1 MKFPFNPALKS
12 LLGLALLLGLGVA
25 AQAQPIKG
33 LQNATKTVTAPMK
46 DVQKTTKEVVQPIK
60 DTRKAVNEVT
70 KAPKAVE
77 REINATEKSI
87 NSAGNEV
94 KKAKTDIDKTVDK
107 LDGDKAKRDSTKAA
121 DSLKGNGKTVIIDE
135 RTNRDKVVNGSG
147 YGSSGGTAS
156 AGTGQGAPAEDDY
169 RRVLLPPAKGKTNIK
184 GGSGAANTP
193 VATPKPD
200 YSASPARDALESA
213 DFAVETLNDLFT
225 YAEWDGPTKD
235 HTMRSVDYML
245 KQLRHDIDEIRVKDP
260 DRSVWS
266 YEKKYRDWRNTYVQ
280 HGGI

>member
-1 MKFPFNPALKS
+1 MKLSLTPALKP
-12 LLGLALLLGLGVA
+12 LMGLAFALALVLG

-33 LQNATKTVTAPMK
+33 LQNATKTVTQPMK

-87 NSAGNEV
+87 NQAGNEV
-94 KKAKTDIDKTVDK
+94 KKAKEDIDRTVDK
-107 LDGDKAKRDSTKAA
+107 LDGDKAKKDSTKT
-121 DSLKGNGKTVIIDE
+121 DSLKGNGKTIASE
-135 RTNRDKVVNGSG
+135 E
-147 YGSSGGTAS
+147 SSGRYGVTSSRSAS
-156 AGTGQGAPAEDDY
+156 PTTSTGQAAPADDNY

-184 GGSGAANTP
+184 GGNGGAAAAPT
-193 VATPKPD
+193 AAPKPD
-200 YSASPARDALESA
+200 YSGSPAREALESA
-213 DFAVETLNDLFT
+213 DFATETLNDLFT
-225 YAEWDGPTKD
+225 YAEWEGPEQE

-260 DRSVWS
+260 ERSVWS
-266 YEKKYRDWRNTYVQ
+266 YEKKYRDWRNTYLQ
-280 HGGI
+280 HGGK